1 MKSIK
6 TVALFLLV
14 AAIGVNLA
22 GGRAQ
27 AEDDSRTSV
36 NIPFDFVLGTSVM
49 KAGSYKVEVTQSRIV
64 DFWNV
69 DAGQHHVSLML
80 PGSASKAQNGDCH
93 FVFTRYGSEYFL
105 SKIAMSVDRNF
116 ELPVSGREKELIHS
130 MSTGGRDSLVVQSGL
145 Q

>member
-27 AEDDSRTSV
+27 AEDDSRASV
-36 NIPFDFVLGTSVM
+36 NIPFDFVVGTSVM
-49 KAGSYKVEVTQSRIV
+49 KAGSYKVEVMPSGLV

-69 DAGQHHVSLML
+69 DAQQHHVSLML
-80 PGSASKAQNGDCH
+80 PGSASKAQNGDPH
-93 FVFTRYGSEYFL
+93 FVFTRYGSESFL
-105 SKIAMSVDRNF
+105 SKIAMSVDLNF
-116 ELPVSGREKELIHS
+116 ELPVSGREKELIHN
-130 MSTGGRDSLVVQSGL
+130 MSTGGRDSLVIQAGR
-145 Q
+145 